1 MPYLGEIVLDDYTF
15 YILNFI
21 LVDFDID
28 SRLLLD
34 KYELSQAVIWYIIIL

>member
-34 KYELSQAVIWYIIIL
+34 KYELSQAVI